1 MGMGFFETFQ
11 SKLCDQTQN
20 NEFVNGGPFGRRGGS
35 GGGRQ
40 GMVALTAITYL
51 QMQIQIV
58 VRSADDSRRTGGEG
72 KATEKGF
79 PDS

>member
-1 MGMGFFETFQ
+1 MGA
-11 SKLCDQTQN
+11 LL
-20 NEFVNGGPFGRRGGS
+20 GGGGAV

-58 VRSADDSRRTGGEG
+58 VRSADDSRPTGGGEG